1 MFGPGRHFPPAELR
15 EWERGERLDPE
26 YQLSA
31 KPPSFIQPSLSPRP
45 RPRKV
50 RVGFTKNRERGKKW
64 KERWRRMREEEGGKD
79 GQTDRRRGSGEGVSQ
94 RCKWAKYLRH
104 PSLSSRVVQLRH
116 SGLGVETQNKSDEWR
131 FHAVN

>member
-31 KPPSFIQPSLSPRP
+31 KPPSPAQPSLPPRP

-50 RVGFTKNRERGKKW
+50 RVGFTKNREKR
-64 KERWRRMREEEGGKD
+64 KEVGGEMEEEERGGRREGGRTD
-79 GQTDRRRGSGEGVSQ
+79 GWKARGREH
-94 RCKWAKYLRH
+94 LRGANG
-104 PSLSSRVVQLRH
+104 PN
-116 SGLGVETQNKSDEWR
+116 T
-131 FHAVN
+131 A